1 MEGCD
6 LIIVTMEA
14 TTEETITEL
23 GGKKTIGI
31 NDRELENIV
40 LASRSASSKGPAS

>member
-1 MEGCD
+1 MWLNHCHNGSHHRGN
-6 LIIVTMEA
+6 TNWA
-14 TTEETITEL
+14 
-23 GGKKTIGI
+23 GGGETIGI